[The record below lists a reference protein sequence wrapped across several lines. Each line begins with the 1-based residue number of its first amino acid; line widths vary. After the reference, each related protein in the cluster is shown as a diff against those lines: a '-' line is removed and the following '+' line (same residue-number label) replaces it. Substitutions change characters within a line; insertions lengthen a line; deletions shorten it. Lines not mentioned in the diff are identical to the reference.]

1 MEEENQEQ
9 DPQPIKKVRRGR
21 TYKKPKKSP
30 LALKQGEEERNQE
43 ANVCSVK

>member
-21 TYKKPKKSP
+21 DIKNRKSP
-30 LALKQGEEERNQE
+30 H
-43 ANVCSVK
+43 